1 MEYPWPGNVRELENV
16 VERIMVLTDRLE
28 IHKDEL
34 PEEVGTMS
42 AATGDVWPTDSM
54 SLKANT
60 KVLEK
65 ALIERALLETNNNR
79 TRAAK
84 LLEISHPTLLSKM
97 KSYDIS

>member
-1 MEYPWPGNVRELENV
+1 
-16 VERIMVLTDRLE
+16 MVLTDRLE

-34 PEEVGTMS
+34 PKEVGS
-42 AATGDVWPTDSM
+42 GSVAAGDVWPTDSI

-65 ALIERALLETNNNR
+65 ALIQRALQETDNNR
-79 TRAAK
+79 THAAK

-97 KSYDIS
+97 KAYGIS